1 MTVRVR
7 LAPSPTGTLHLG
19 TARTALFNWLFAK
32 KEGGSFLLRIEDTD
46 IERSKEEYIKNI
58 YEGLQWLGINWDE
71 SPTIQSER
79 IKEHKQIIKTLLNKG
94 LAYKCYASEEELDE
108 MRESQRRSGLAPKYD
123 NRHRNL
129 TPEQESRYI
138 EEGREP
144 VIRFKISDQKLISW
158 NDLIRGE
165 MTWSGKDLGGD
176 MVIARRAPADLIG
189 DPLYNLVVVADDSA
203 MNISHVIRGEDHLA
217 NTAKQILLYEALD
230 LKIPIFAHTPLILNS
245 EGKKLSKRDGVTSIS
260 EFKKM
265 GYTSEAMANYM
276 TLLGWSVPE
285 GINERFKITEISEIF
300 SFKKVNK
307 ASAKFDWD
315 KLNWLNSQVIH
326 EMSAETLLENL
337 NPLFKENGWHIPS
350 QEWGIQ
356 LVDLIGPS
364 MVLIN
369 DGVAQAKPFFEEPK
383 LNNDGKK
390 QLELKEAKVI
400 LKFVVE
406 KLESLN
412 ASLTTKDEAL
422 DLINQATKICS
433 VKKGLV
439 MKSLRAALF
448 GTLNGPDLIQSWVL
462 LSRFSKDR
470 TRISRFI

>member
-1 MTVRVR
+1 M
-7 LAPSPTGTLHLG
+7 APSPTGTLHLG

-32 KEGGSFLLRIEDTD
+32 KEGGTFLLRIEDTD
-46 IERSKEEYIKNI
+46 TERSKEEYIRNI
-58 YEGLQWLGINWDE
+58 YDGLQWLGITWNE
-71 SPTIQSER
+71 PPVIQSER
-79 IKEHKQIIKTLLNKG
+79 VNEHKQIIKTLIAKG
-94 LAYKCYASEEELDE
+94 FAYKCFVSEAELDE
-108 MRESQRRSGLAPKYD
+108 MRETQKRNGLAPKYD
-123 NRHRNL
+123 NRHRDL
-129 TPEQESRYI
+129 TPEQQSEFI
-138 EEGREP
+138 KAGREP

-158 NDLIRGE
+158 NDLIRGK

-176 MVIARRAPADLIG
+176 MVIARRAPANSIG
-189 DPLYNLVVVADDSA
+189 DPLYNLVVVADDSE
-203 MNISHVIRGEDHLA
+203 MRISHVIRGEDHLA

-285 GINERFKITEISEIF
+285 GINERFKISEISEIF
-300 SFKKVNK
+300 SFQKVNK

-326 EMSAETLLENL
+326 EMTAQTLLENL
-337 NPLFKENGWHIPS
+337 DPLFKENGWYLPS
-350 QEWGIQ
+350 QEWGTH

-369 DGVAQAKPFFEEPK
+369 DGVAQAKPFFEEPE
-383 LNNDGKK
+383 LSNDGKK
-390 QLELKEAKVI
+390 QLEIKESKLI
-400 LKFVVE
+400 LNFILE
-406 KLESLN
+406 KLE
-412 ASLTTKDEAL
+412 KIDDAL
-422 DLINQATKICS
+422 FSKEDANDLINQATKTCE

-439 MKSLRAALF
+439 MKSIRAALF

-470 TRISRFI
+470 SRIRRFI